1 MEDANFNEILNE
13 LQKDTLNSEL
23 ISDNKLHFNYD
34 GCIYRVRMPNQ
45 KENAI
50 ANNYKNNIFVKLLQQ
65 DNTLTIKQLTKLLKE
80 KQDIDI
86 EALEKQAKK
95 LEDEV
100 IQVYLT
106 LAKKKD
112 SEQKSIE
119 DLKKQIDILR
129 QKRLTIILEKAEY
142 LTPAIENQAQDDYYR
157 FMSSFCTEKLID
169 KDNDV
174 WEKAW
179 KDFSAYEE
187 DNSKLPYIALGK
199 LTELMYGV

>member
-1 MEDANFNEILNE
+1 MEDSNFNEILQE

-23 ISDNKLHFNYD
+23 ISDNMLHFNYD
-34 GCIYRVRMPNQ
+34 GFIYRVKMPNQ

-50 ANNYKNNIFVKLLQQ
+50 ANSYKNNIYVKLLKQ
-65 DNTLTIKQLTKLLKE
+65 DNTLTIKQLKKLLKE
-80 KQDIDI
+80 KKDIDI
-86 EALEKQAKK
+86 ELLDKQAKK

-112 SEQKSIE
+112 SEKKSIE
-119 DLKKQIDILR
+119 KLKKQIDVLR
-129 QKRLTIILEKAEY
+129 QKRLAIILEKAEY

-169 KDNDV
+169 KDKDT
-174 WEKAW
+174 WEQVW
-179 KDFSAYEE
+179 KDFSEYEE

>member
-1 MEDANFNEILNE
+1 MEDANFNEILSE

-23 ISDNKLHFNYD
+23 ISDNMLHFNYD
-34 GCIYRVRMPNQ
+34 GSIYRVRMPNQ
-45 KENAI
+45 KENAV
-50 ANNYKNNIFVKLLQQ
+50 ANNYKNKIYVKLLQQ
-65 DNTLTIKQLTKLLKE
+65 ENTLTIKQLIKLLKE

-86 EALEKQAKK
+86 SALDKQAKK

-112 SEQKSIE
+112 SEKKSI
-119 DLKKQIDILR
+119 LKLTKQIEVLR
-129 QKRLTIILEKAEY
+129 QKRLAIILEKAEY

-157 FMSSFCTEKLID
+157 FLSSFCSEKLTD
-169 KDNDV
+169 KKKDT

-179 KDFSAYEE
+179 VDFSEYEL
-187 DNSKLPYIALGK
+187 DTSKLPYIALGK
-199 LTELMYGV
+199 LTELMYGA